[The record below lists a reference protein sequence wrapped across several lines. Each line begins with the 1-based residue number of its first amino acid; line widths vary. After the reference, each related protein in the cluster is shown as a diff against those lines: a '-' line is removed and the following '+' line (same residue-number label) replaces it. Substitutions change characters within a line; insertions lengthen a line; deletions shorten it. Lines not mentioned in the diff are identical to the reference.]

1 MGRHYDGFGII
12 LICTRLVIH
21 LRIYHEA
28 NKLSSLIAKEPNQ
41 MGKDYYLGLDMGTAS
56 VGWAVTDEN
65 YNLLRAKGKDLWGI
79 REFEEA
85 EGGIARR
92 QNRVSRRR
100 RQREVARIG
109 LLKSYFADE
118 IEKVD
123 PYFYQRL
130 ENSKYHL
137 EDKDDAVKN
146 KNGVFNDSDYTD
158 KEYYK
163 QYPTIFHLRSEL
175 VHDTRP
181 HDVRLVYLA
190 LLNMFKHRG
199 HFLNA
204 SLDADAETLSMGEA
218 YLAFRQLVSTLI
230 LGDAELEKTIEFPD
244 VSADEIKEILGS
256 RDYNK
261 TGKSEKLAELFGF
274 TKKDKE
280 AYALIKGMCGLSVD
294 VKTLFPGVETEG
306 KLSFSYADSNYDE
319 KIAEVE
325 EALESSQFELF
336 ESLKVIHDIGSLAN
350 VLKGEAYLSDARI
363 ADYKKHKEDLKLLK
377 KVVRRYAGQNTFNE
391 LFRGKEAGSYS
402 AYVNSTNAG
411 KKQRRNM
418 KGRKQEDFYK
428 ELNKLLKTMPQEDAD
443 VQYILAE
450 IGKESFLPKQLT
462 FANGVIPNQVHAR
475 EMKAILSNAES
486 YLPFLKE
493 ADESGLSV
501 SERILRLFSFQ
512 IPYYVG
518 PVTTKSH
525 EDGGNGWVV
534 RKEDGT
540 VLPWNFNEKIDE
552 GATREKFIENLI
564 RECTYLNGEKVL
576 PKGSL
581 LYERFAVL
589 NELNNIKIDGRPI
602 SVELKQQIF
611 EDKFETGKRVTRSQL
626 VKYLQGRGELQE
638 DAQLTGI
645 DKTINN
651 SLSSYGKFL
660 GVFGEDLKKD
670 SYKEMAEDIV
680 KLCTIYGDAK
690 SVLKKLLKENYGDKL
705 TEQQL
710 KRILGFKFK
719 DWGRLSKEFLELQ
732 GVNPDT
738 GEVMSLIRAMWETN
752 YNMMELIHSDK
763 SNFSEA
769 LQEKQNDG
777 YKTLSEFKFEDMD
790 EFYFSA
796 PVKRMVWQTLLIIKE
811 LEKVLGAPPK
821 KVFIEMTRSEGTKGD
836 KGRTVSRR
844 KQFEDLYKNIK
855 DESKDWAS
863 VIANADASGKLRTK
877 KMYLYLTQMGH
888 CMYCDKPIILDNLFD
903 DNDYDVD
910 HIYPRHFVKDDS
922 LSNNLVL
929 VHKQCNAE
937 KSDTYPIK
945 WEIRNKKAG
954 FWKSLKDKEF
964 ITEEKYRRLTGS
976 NPFSEEQ
983 KADFIARQLVQTS
996 QGTKGVADL
1005 LKELLPNTTIAY
1017 SKASNVSDFRRDYDL
1032 PKSRLVNDFHHAND
1046 AYLNIVVGNV
1056 YLVKFTQNP
1065 LIFVRSGNVEYNL
1078 GRMFEK
1084 DVARNGEIAW
1094 KAESK
1099 AEGAGTIA
1107 TVKKMMAKNTPLLTR
1122 MTLGGHGALYDLNP
1136 IHSSIAK
1143 NDVYLPLKSSDPKM
1157 ADVTKYGGYN
1167 KPSSAYFFLVEHTLK
1182 GSRVRTLEM
1191 VPNIMNG
1198 QQVTEKMLLSYC
1210 TETLKLVD
1218 PDIRLRKIRI
1228 NALVEID
1235 GYRLHISGRFNDQV
1249 IVRNAVSLCMSDKNV
1264 HYISQLEKAVQID
1277 QYGQVKKHE
1286 NDLLY
1291 KELLE
1296 KHTSTIFAKRPNG
1309 IGQKMLSG
1317 ADAFDELS
1325 VEEQAFT
1332 LLQILNMTIIGKAQ
1346 GDLSKIGAS
1355 KTSGVLYFNKKIT
1368 NGKTHYL
1375 IEQSVTG
1382 LFEKRINLDT
1392 I

>member
-1 MGRHYDGFGII
+1 
-12 LICTRLVIH
+12 
-21 LRIYHEA
+21 
-28 NKLSSLIAKEPNQ
+28 

-65 YNLLRAKGKDLWGI
+65 YHLLRAKGKDLWGI
-79 REFEEA
+79 REFETA

-109 LLKSYFADE
+109 LLKQYFADE

-137 EDKDDAVKN
+137 EDKDEAVKN
-146 KNGVFNDSDYTD
+146 KNGIFNDPDYTD

-175 VHDTRP
+175 MHDTRP

-204 SLDADAETLSMGEA
+204 SLDTDAEPLSMDEA
-218 YLAFRQLVSTLI
+218 YLAFRQLVSTLN
-230 LGDAELEKTIEFPD
+230 LGEAELEKMIEFPD
-244 VSADEIKEILGS
+244 VSTDEIKEILGS

-261 TGKSEKLAELFGF
+261 TGRTEKLAELFGF

-280 AYALIKGMCGLSVD
+280 AYALIKGMCGLAVD
-294 VKTLFPGVETEG
+294 VKALFPSVEVEG

-325 EALESSQFELF
+325 EALEASQFELF

-363 ADYKKHKEDLKLLK
+363 ADYNKHKEDLKLLK
-377 KVVRRYAGQNTFNE
+377 KVVREYADQNTFNE

-428 ELNKLLKTMPQEDAD
+428 ELNKLLKKMPQEDAD

-450 IGKESFLPKQLT
+450 IGKEAFLPKQLT

-493 ADESGLSV
+493 TDESGISV

-534 RKEDGT
+534 RKEDGP

-552 GATREKFIENLI
+552 GATREMFIENLI

-581 LYERFAVL
+581 LYERFTVL

-602 SVELKQQIF
+602 TVELKQQLYH
-611 EDKFETGKRVTRSQL
+611 DKFETGKRVTRTQL
-626 VKYLQGRGELQE
+626 VKYLQGKDVLKE

-660 GVFGEDLKKD
+660 GVFGEDIKKD
-670 SYKEMAEDIV
+670 SYKEMAEEIV

-690 SVLKKLLKENYGDKL
+690 SVLRKLLKEKYGDKL
-705 TEQQL
+705 NEQQL
-710 KRILGFKFK
+710 KWILGFKFK
-719 DWGRLSKEFLELQ
+719 DWGRMSKEFLELQ
-732 GVNPDT
+732 GVDKET
-738 GEVMSLIRAMWETN
+738 GEVISLIRAMWETN
-752 YNMMELIHSDK
+752 KNLMELLHSEDFTFAEELEK
-763 SNFSEA
+763 KQKKAYKA
-769 LQEKQNDG
+769 LR
-777 YKTLSEFKFEDMD
+777 EFRFDD
-790 EFYFSA
+790 LDDYYFSA

-811 LEKVLGAPPK
+811 LEKVLGAPPA

-855 DESKDWAS
+855 DESHDWAS
-863 VIANADASGKLRTK
+863 VIANADASGKLRSK

-996 QGTKGVADL
+996 QGTKGVAEL
-1005 LKELLPNTTIAY
+1005 LKELLPGTTVAY
-1017 SKASNVSDFRRDYDL
+1017 SKASNVSEFRRDYNL

-1065 LIFVRSGNVEYNL
+1065 LNFVRSKNVEYNL

-1084 DVARNGEIAW
+1084 DVERNGKVAW
-1094 KAESK
+1094 KAER
-1099 AEGAGTIA
+1099 EGEGPGTIA
-1107 TVKKMMAKNTPLLTR
+1107 TVKMMMAKNTPLLTR
-1122 MTLGGHGALYDLNP
+1122 MCFSGHGA
-1136 IHSSIAK
+1136 IAK
-1143 NDVYLPLKSSDPKM
+1143 ATLYPAEKASADNYIPLKGSNKKIQ
-1157 ADVTKYGGYN
+1157 DVKKYGGYT
-1167 KPSSAYFFLVEHTLK
+1167 SVSTGSFILVDHLVKGEH
-1182 GSRVRTLEM
+1182 VRTLEAF
-1191 VPNIMNG
+1191 PIIEESHCYSIEDY
-1198 QQVTEKMLLSYC
+1198 EKYC
-1210 TETLKLVD
+1210 ADTLKLIDPNVRLVD
-1218 PDIRLRKIRI
+1218 IKIQSLLKVNGFYAHLSGKTNKQI
-1228 NALVEID
+1228 AL
-1235 GYRLHISGRFNDQV
+1235 
-1249 IVRNAVSLCMSDKNV
+1249 RNAVNLCLSSEWVRYIQLMEQSSLSGYLNKTLSKEKNV
-1264 HYISQLEKAVQID
+1264 ELYCLLAN
-1277 QYGQVKKHE
+1277 KHAE
-1286 NDLLY
+1286 
-1291 KELLE
+1291 
-1296 KHTSTIFAKRPNG
+1296 TIFSKRPNPVG
-1309 IGQKMLSG
+1309 EKLNEGKEKFSK
-1317 ADAFDELS
+1317 LS
-1325 VEEQAFT
+1325 VSDQVYV
-1332 LLQILNMTIIGKAQ
+1332 LLQILQLSSIGITQADLQMIGGAGIAGKMLIGK
-1346 GDLSKIGAS
+1346 DISKQNEM
-1355 KTSGVLYFNKKIT
+1355 LLIT
-1368 NGKTHYL
+1368 
-1375 IEQSVTG
+1375 QSATG
-1382 LFEKRINLDT
+1382 LFEKT
-1392 I
+1392 IDLLTV